1 MRYFDCHAVEVGSTV
16 GRVIVTGERS
26 GVDSGG
32 GVEARNAGVTRGGGV
47 SGVLIGEGAAADGA
61 PHAPSAISTRSS
73 IPGEVFKQPDLAA
86 SLYREYQGW
95 FRDVSETRGKFQV
108 TEPIPTHRPVYVRV
122 IDLNLEAYGMIR
134 SSSVQGQV
142 EVEFSRPPT
151 HMARFLLNEKL

>member
-1 MRYFDCHAVEVGSTV
+1 MSKRQEFRAALMWEDNTGSS
-16 GRVIVTGERS
+16 RS
-26 GVDSGG
+26 TWG
-32 GVEARNAGVTRGGGV
+32 
-47 SGVLIGEGAAADGA
+47 LCI
-61 PHAPSAISTRSS
+61 
-73 IPGEVFKQPDLAA
+73 
-86 SLYREYQGW
+86 
-95 FRDVSETRGKFQV
+95 DVSETRGKFQV